1 MKKTKKG
8 KDRHIKSIVKAIS
21 WRVIATLTT
30 FALVLI
36 FTKKI
41 NLALGVGIFD
51 ILLKLLFY
59 YFHERAWNITQ
70 WGTHR

>member
-1 MKKTKKG
+1 MKKTKKRG
-8 KDRHIKSIVKAIS
+8 DRHIKSIIKGIT

-30 FALVLI
+30 FILVLI
-36 FTKKI
+36 FTGEI

-59 YFHERAWNITQ
+59 YLHERAWNRTN
-70 WGTHR
+70 WGKY